1 MTRNET
7 IILGTLSLIS
17 SLIFL
22 IVPDPFL
29 AKVYF
34 PIIGIG
40 FTLMGI
46 VKLLVIDY
54 KNNSK
59 REFYF
64 NLVEGLIGLIFGI
77 VYIYFYKYLAVDI
90 VCFILLAI
98 VPILRLIHADHF
110 YNQFLFDIL
119 KYIGLFSIL
128 GGFKAGS
135 MIFFII
141 YSIIWFVIG
150 MSIFIRYTY
159 KEYKIGVKDEEN

>member
-1 MTRNET
+1 M
-7 IILGTLSLIS
+7 
-17 SLIFL
+17 
-22 IVPDPFL
+22 
-29 AKVYF
+29 
-34 PIIGIG
+34 
-40 FTLMGI
+40 
-46 VKLLVIDY
+46 
-54 KNNSK
+54 
-59 REFYF
+59 
-64 NLVEGLIGLIFGI
+64 VEGLIGLIFGI

-141 YSIIWFVIG
+141 YGIIWFVIG

-159 KEYKIGVKDEEN
+159 KEYKLGVKDEEN